1 MVHVVTFY
9 LSAKLPDILQRE
21 PLLDQVVT
29 VNLVSLPE
37 AGGPPQQEAPPAQV
51 ETKAPEPVVKPE
63 AAVKVPIEPKAAPA
77 PEPVP
82 APAPATVEPVK
93 PVSLQPLKRKVMKTD
108 PKKLAEEEAR
118 SKRELERQKALAMAQ
133 QDEKRAKE
141 AAEDARSELAEMI
154 RRKGVQSSASSS
166 AKGPSGSKQV
176 NSIAEQIFLA
186 GIYDR
191 VRQFW
196 ILPEMRQWDPSLETR
211 VVVTVRANGF
221 IEEPVVEKKS
231 GDPFYDQFVIKTLQ
245 KAAPLPAIPKILKKD
260 SYEVGL
266 VFKPG
271 NLSTM

>member
-1 MVHVVTFY
+1 MVHLVTFT
-9 LSAKLPDILQRE
+9 LSAKLPDLLQSK
-21 PLLDQVVT
+21 PLVDQVVT

-37 AGGPPQQEAPPAQV
+37 AGGPQQQEAPPARV

-63 AAVKVPIEPKAAPA
+63 AAVKIPVEPKVA
-77 PEPVP
+77 P
-82 APAPATVEPVK
+82 APAPAQPVK
-93 PVSLQPLKRKVMKTD
+93 PVSLKPLKRKVMKAD
-108 PKKLAEEEAR
+108 PNKLAEEEAR
-118 SKRELERQKALAMAQ
+118 TRRELERQKALAQAQ

-141 AAEDARSELAEMI
+141 AAEDARAELAEMI
-154 RRKGVQSSASSS
+154 RRKGVQSSASSG

-211 VVVTVRANGF
+211 VVLTIRANGS
-221 IEEPVVEKKS
+221 IAEPVVEKKS

-245 KAAPLPAIPKILKKD
+245 KAAPLPAIPKMLKKD